1 MSVSDFVNR
10 KVSGDTNGDGQINNN
25 DITPHHRKGAVQ
37 AAIDE
42 MVAGTTDENGDP
54 IIEPFNDV
62 IAEKAGGVA
71 TEYNHFGWIPNT
83 TLAGNSAMGV
93 PGSITQAN
101 VLRNI
106 APRLTAR
113 SDTFRI
119 RGYGEVTDADGKIIA
134 KATCEA
140 LVQRLPE
147 YVDSETYADYNEPWD
162 VYDPDETD
170 PTKNLNPMNQAF
182 GRRFEIQS
190 FRWLDDSEV

>member
-1 MSVSDFVNR
+1 MSVSDFVNH
-10 KVSGDTNGDGQINNN
+10 KVSGDTNGDGIINNN
-25 DITPHHRKGAVQ
+25 DITNLHRKGAIQ
-37 AAIDE
+37 AAIDT
-42 MVAGTTDENGDP
+42 MTTNSSVVAS
-54 IIEPFNDV
+54 
-62 IAEKAGGVA
+62 AGGVA
-71 TEYNHFGWIPNT
+71 TKYNHFGWIPNT
-83 TLAGNSAMGV
+83 TLAGNSATGV
-93 PGSITQAN
+93 PGSVTQAD
-101 VLRNI
+101 VLRVL

-119 RGYGEVTDADGKIIA
+119 RGYGEVTDADGNIIA